1 MRDKQGREELKI
13 LKNLLAGQ
21 KGLFNQLAQFLGP
34 LFLVGSGIRTHAQPQ
49 VGLDGNVSHG
59 IHSMA

>member
-1 MRDKQGREELKI
+1 
-13 LKNLLAGQ
+13 
-21 KGLFNQLAQFLGP
+21 
-34 LFLVGSGIRTHAQPQ
+34 LFLVGSGIRTHAQPK

>member
-1 MRDKQGREELKI
+1 LIPGVI
-13 LKNLLAGQ
+13 N
-21 KGLFNQLAQFLGP
+21 P
-34 LFLVGSGIRTHAQPQ
+34 LFLVGSGIRTHAQPK